1 MKILFL
7 GGNRFFGKEVLS
19 RLLKN
24 KKNKIYLV
32 NRTKKRYRKK
42 NLIQIIID
50 RKKLNKIEPQLIN
63 QKFDVVFDNIGYE
76 LKDVKMLEKI
86 LKNKVRHYIFT
97 SSVMTYLNL
106 AQNFEVNERDWFR
119 KKSKNNMNKYY
130 RLDEIDYAKKKEKI
144 ENYLINKSKL
154 NYTILRIHNV
164 IGKDDFSFKSEKL
177 FNYNWHKYREKYFS
191 KNDYIQFCFKDD
203 LVKIIYNLISRKNNK
218 KNIFNV
224 SNNKIRIKDFYEKI
238 KFRKYRYSKKI
249 WDDKNFP
256 LPTNIFMNSEKIEKF
271 LKFRFTKISSVINSL
286 TK

>member
-7 GGNRFFGKEVLS
+7 RAIDFLEKEVLS
-19 RLLKN
+19 ELLKN

-32 NRTKKRYRKK
+32 NRTKRDIEK

-50 RKKLNKIEPQLIN
+50 RKKLNKIEPQLLN

-130 RLDEIDYAKKKEKI
+130 RLDEIDYAKKKK
-144 ENYLINKSKL
+144 KL
-154 NYTILRIHNV
+154 
-164 IGKDDFSFKSEKL
+164 
-177 FNYNWHKYREKYFS
+177 
-191 KNDYIQFCFKDD
+191 
-203 LVKIIYNLISRKNNK
+203 KII
-218 KNIFNV
+218 
-224 SNNKIRIKDFYEKI
+224 
-238 KFRKYRYSKKI
+238 
-249 WDDKNFP
+249 
-256 LPTNIFMNSEKIEKF
+256 
-271 LKFRFTKISSVINSL
+271 
-286 TK
+286 